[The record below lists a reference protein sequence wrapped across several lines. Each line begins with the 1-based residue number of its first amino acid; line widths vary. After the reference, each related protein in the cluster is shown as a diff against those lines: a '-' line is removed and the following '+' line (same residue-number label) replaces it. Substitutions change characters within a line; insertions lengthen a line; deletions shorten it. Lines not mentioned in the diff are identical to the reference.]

1 MAFVTGP
8 SRLARNP
15 EELPVEG
22 NLKVIPMMQSQS
34 EGQIPGQG
42 SHSPTTLG
50 TKPRSLR
57 GWLAGIAVLLLF
69 VGLLVSGI
77 LERIHTNASLRTET
91 ADMAVPT
98 VSVVAPKRAAPSQE
112 IVLPGNVQ
120 PFITSPVFAR
130 TNGYLE
136 HWYFDIGAHVKK
148 GQLLA
153 VIASPEVDQ
162 QLQQARSN
170 LSTAQANLELATIT
184 KTRYEGLKKSN
195 AVSQQDVDNAVGT
208 FNANQAIVEADQAA
222 VRQYLALVSFEK
234 VYAPFDGVITARNTD
249 IGDLINSG
257 SNAIVKTD
265 LFHIAQPGV
274 LRVYVNVPEDFSQ
287 QTKPGLTAELKL
299 AEFPGRMFKGKLVRT
314 AEAINYA
321 TRTLLVEVDVNNPSG
336 ELLSGAYAEVH
347 FKVPGQVST
356 YILPVDT
363 LLFRKEGL
371 NVAIVENGKAK
382 LVPVTPGHDFG
393 DSIEIVSGLQG
404 NESVI
409 TSPPDSIVTGETV
422 QIAAPQA
429 ASPTPSAGAK

>member
-1 MAFVTGP
+1 MQELHSSTTAGTGRR
-8 SRLARNP
+8 SR
-15 EELPVEG
+15 
-22 NLKVIPMMQSQS
+22 
-34 EGQIPGQG
+34 
-42 SHSPTTLG
+42 
-50 TKPRSLR
+50 R
-57 GWLAGIAVLLLF
+57 GWVAGIAVLILF
-69 VGLLVSGI
+69 AGLLVYGI

-91 ADMAVPT
+91 ADLAVPT
-98 VSVVAPKRAAPSQE
+98 VSVIQPKRAAPSQE

-120 PFITSPVFAR
+120 PFITSPIFAR

-153 VIASPEVDQ
+153 IIASPEVDQ

-170 LSTAQANLELATIT
+170 LLTAQANLELASIT
-184 KTRYEGLKKSN
+184 KERYQGLKKTN

-208 FNANQAIVEADQAA
+208 YNANKAIVEADRAA
-222 VRQYLALVSFEK
+222 VQQYTALVSFEK
-234 VYAPFDGVITARNTD
+234 IYAPIDGVITARNTD

-257 SNAIVKTD
+257 SNANVKTD

-274 LRVYVNVPEDFSQ
+274 LRVYVNVPEEFSQ

-299 AEFPGRMFKGKLVRT
+299 AEFPGRTFPGKLVRT
-314 AEAINYA
+314 AEAINYT

-347 FKVPGQVST
+347 FKVPGQAST
-356 YILPVDT
+356 YIVPVDT

-382 LVPVTPGHDFG
+382 LAPVVVGHDFG
-393 DSIEIVSGLQG
+393 TSIEIVSGLQG

-409 TSPPDSIVTGETV
+409 SSPPDSIVTGETV

-429 ASPTPSAGAK
+429 TPPPAAAGAKQ